1 MQTTIDIAAANTE
14 LRGSSP
20 SDIIAW
26 AARTFGPRLAAQ
38 ASMQKSAGMI
48 MHLLSRI
55 APDTE
60 VIFVDTG
67 VHFKETLE
75 LRDEFARRY
84 GVNIRTFA
92 PEQSFEEQRASFGKH
107 LYLHDDDKDPPGYRE
122 CCRLRKEVPFVQAVR
137 GRFDA
142 VLGGLTR
149 DEGGARAH
157 IEVVSHDPRID
168 AYKIYPLAHC
178 SEADIDRYTQENSLP
193 VHPLYARGFASIGCE
208 TCTTPIK
215 PGEPQ
220 AGRPLAAHP
229 RGEPGPC
236 GPGPLLRD
244 QPRRQDGVSADAFR
258 RSSPRAGRRHPHPRA

>member
-1 MQTTIDIAAANTE
+1 MQMTIDIEAVNTE
-14 LRGSSP
+14 LAGSTP
-20 SDIIAW
+20 AEIIAW
-26 AARTFGPRLAAQ
+26 AAKTFGARLAGQ

-48 MHLLSRI
+48 MHLLARI

-60 VIFVDTG
+60 VIFIDTG

-84 GVNIRTFA
+84 GINIRTCV
-92 PEQSFEEQRASFGKH
+92 PDESFEGQHARFGRH

-122 CCRLRKEVPFVQAVR
+122 CCRLRKEEPFVRAVR

-157 IEVVSHDPRID
+157 IRVLSHDPRID

-178 SEADIDRYTQENSLP
+178 TEADIDRYTLENGLP

-208 TCTTPIK
+208 TCTTAIK
-215 PGEPQ
+215 PGEP
-220 AGRPLAAHP
+220 R
-229 RGEPGPC
+229 
-236 GPGPLLRD
+236 
-244 QPRRQDGVSADAFR
+244 
-258 RSSPRAGRRHPHPRA
+258 RAGRWRHIREANPDLAGKDLYCGINFDDKKG